1 MAEGQ
6 DDTNFVLFCFSFF
19 SLRDMTMT
27 ASEQR
32 GDMALPD
39 MAFTAI
45 DTISR
50 RMRVFRLNKDG
61 WNVFKHSISFHSI

>member
-1 MAEGQ
+1 
-6 DDTNFVLFCFSFF
+6 
-19 SLRDMTMT
+19 MTMT

-39 MAFTAI
+39 MVFTAI
-45 DTISR
+45 DAMSR
-50 RMRVFRLNKDG
+50 RVRVFRLNQDG